1 MGFRA
6 DQMSDLEGGEQIE
19 DPKFDVECA
28 IKVCVQMSR
37 WDSGAGIM
45 QSRNQILGAPN
56 RDLEINLTPSQ
67 TSTDTVNLTP
77 SQTSTDT
84 VNPTPSQT

>member
-28 IKVCVQMSR
+28 IKVCVQM
-37 WDSGAGIM
+37 
-45 QSRNQILGAPN
+45 
-56 RDLEINLTPSQ
+56 
-67 TSTDTVNLTP
+67 TVNLTP